1 MYSGLDGC
9 AVRRK
14 EGCVLMWDCCSIAYV
29 LHPLHQTD
37 LCTTSAAVLIA
48 ICSSTPCSGAV
59 WSQDC
64 WCWPPAAVLHPLH
77 CGCRCETCVL
87 CSSSRLKMGSQCSL
101 CPLCFPNPG
110 NGREGGL
117 SALCPSAWGH
127 GTPLLQGGEH
137 LKLQK
142 K

>member
-1 MYSGLDGC
+1 MYSGLDGR

-14 EGCVLMWDCCSIAYV
+14 EGCVLMWDCCSIACV

-48 ICSSTPCSGAV
+48 IYSSTPCSGAV

-77 CGCRCETCVL
+77 CGCRRETCVL

-127 GTPLLQGGEH
+127 GTPLLQSGEH